1 MQLLTRPTYATYLQ
15 PQLSALK
22 AMKRRCLAHS
32 LTAFSLAVWMI
43 AAPDLV
49 SAATIDPQAFNAAEQ
64 APGSV
69 AVDFELYQLDQV
81 RTGDKFTLALPG
93 PDGLL
98 HLTAIVTDDDVYIN
112 GDRVLYAKESA
123 DQQLPPGS
131 LTIVVTSGA
140 HSILADIRFGDMR
153 FAFEGQR
160 LDGRVKGRL
169 YPITDAHSPDV
180 QLPSDFVVADVLTP
194 DGLLRP
200 AVKHLPSP
208 LQLPAQGSQSTTDVA
223 LPPSIN
229 SAGVAAL
236 SVLEISQT
244 FDRFAVFTGET
255 AEIEVSISFRNTGSQ
270 VVSRLSAEVYFI
282 LEDTELI
289 SAPACSKA
297 QSNTVPRQPILR
309 CELPGQ
315 LPAGSSR
322 SISYTVRMP
331 AKSAAMR
338 LWSTVV
344 TANQRHDAYL
354 NVVNDVAADVN
365 EQGISRFNQ
374 SLLPA
379 LSVDRLGNVVI
390 DVMTLY
396 TPDTAALYGA
406 ATATRINQMI
416 SLTNQIYRDSG
427 VAITL
432 RPVHHARVEYPASD
446 ANMHRQLD
454 DLSGNRHPAFAR
466 VPALR
471 RQFGADIVV
480 LFRPLDAQSDLC
492 GLANLGGYHTMGDML
507 SFKEADSAFALVAL
521 DCPVSSALAHEI
533 GHVMGLT
540 HSHREDG
547 SGGTLPYATGYGVD
561 TQFVTVMATPSRFGN
576 AARVGRFSDPSARC
590 ETLPCGVHHSDTAFG
605 ADAVRALNLVKYQV
619 ASYMPTQV
627 PLMPARKVGRING
640 DESSARIGLS
650 VSTDKGLSFTQT
662 LRSGQL
668 LDISAEFYV
677 EPGHIGKT
685 GRFHVLAD
693 LTSAGLGMIQLND
706 RGETFH
712 WDGTVDD
719 LKAFSAD
726 MPLKPVEFLRILT
739 DFQPVPVIQGHPLIL
754 FLGYQLPETGELVYT
769 TDPVIVD
776 IAPAP

>member
-1 MQLLTRPTYATYLQ
+1 MQLITRPIYTTCLQ
-15 PQLSALK
+15 PQLALLK
-22 AMKRRCLAHS
+22 AMTWRCLAHV
-32 LTAFSLAVWMI
+32 LTATWMALWMVVTPGLVI
-43 AAPDLV
+43 AASTDPLDL
-49 SAATIDPQAFNAAEQ
+49 AETEQ
-64 APGSV
+64 ANNSV
-69 AVDFELYQLDQV
+69 AVDFELDQLDQV
-81 RTGDKFTLALPG
+81 RTGDQFSLALPG

-123 DQQLPPGS
+123 NQPLPSES

-140 HSILADIRFGDMR
+140 HSILADIRYGDMR

-160 LDGRVKGRL
+160 QDGRVKGRL
-169 YPITDAHSPDV
+169 YPLSDAHSPDIE
-180 QLPSDFVVADVLTP
+180 LPSDFVVADVLTP

-200 AVKHLPSP
+200 AVKQLPSP
-208 LQLPAQGSQSTTDVA
+208 LQLPAMGSQSITDGA
-223 LPPSIN
+223 IPPSTN
-229 SAGVAAL
+229 SAGVAAA
-236 SVLEISQT
+236 SVLQISQE

-270 VVSRLSAEVYFI
+270 GVSRLSAEVYFI

-315 LPAGSSR
+315 LAAGSSR
-322 SISYTVRMP
+322 SINYTVRVP
-331 AKSAAMR
+331 AKPAAMR
-338 LWSTVV
+338 LWSTVLA
-344 TANQRHDAYL
+344 ANQRHDAYL
-354 NVVNDVAADVN
+354 NVVNDVAADSN

-379 LSVDRLGNVVI
+379 LSVDRLGNVVV

-396 TPDTAALYGA
+396 TPDTEALYGA
-406 ATATRINQMI
+406 ATATRINQLI

-432 RPVHHARVEYPASD
+432 RPVHHARAEYPASD
-446 ANMHRQLD
+446 ADMHRQLD
-454 DLSGNRHPAFAR
+454 DLSSNRHPAFAR
-466 VPALR
+466 VPVLR

-507 SFKEADSAFALVAL
+507 SFKEGDSAFALVAI

-576 AARVGRFSDPSARC
+576 AARIARFSDPSARC
-590 ETLPCGVHHSDTAFG
+590 DTLPCGVHHSDTAFG
-605 ADAVRALNLVKYQV
+605 ADAVRALNLVKYQI

-640 DESSARIGLS
+640 DESTARIGLS

-677 EPGHIGKT
+677 EPGHIGRT

-693 LTSAGLGMIQLND
+693 LTAAGLGMIQLND

-712 WDGTVDD
+712 WDGTVAD
-719 LKAFSAD
+719 LKAFSTD

-739 DFQPVPVIQGHPLIL
+739 DFQPVPAIQGHPLVL